1 VNDIDS
7 SGNKSFYWTDASTR
21 LFLHLYRT
29 KREMVYDRKIKNLRI
44 MWQLI
49 SQELK
54 EVGYIVTP
62 LQVENKFKTLERA
75 YKNMMSN
82 NKRTGRRRIECSYE
96 TYV

>member
-1 VNDIDS
+1 
-7 SGNKSFYWTDASTR
+7 
-21 LFLHLYRT
+21 
-29 KREMVYDRKIKNLRI
+29 MVSDRKIKNLRI

-82 NKRTGRRRIECSYE
+82 NKKTGRGRIGCSYE

>member
-1 VNDIDS
+1 
-7 SGNKSFYWTDASTR
+7 
-21 LFLHLYRT
+21 
-29 KREMVYDRKIKNLRI
+29 MVSDRKIKNLRI

-75 YKNMMSN
+75 
-82 NKRTGRRRIECSYE
+82 
-96 TYV
+96 